1 MDNLTMQTVLA
12 NILVGIATLY
22 LIYRAYLK
30 VKNRENSSC
39 GGCSKCSAPQ
49 ATALITLELPKSK
62 REGKFLAQEKESK
75 GGGEAT

>member
-1 MDNLTMQTVLA
+1 MDNLMMQTVLA
-12 NILVGIATLY
+12 NTLVAIATLY

-30 VKNRENSSC
+30 VKNKENNNENFSC

-62 REGKFLAQEKESK
+62 RENKFLAQKKEAK
-75 GGGEAT
+75 